1 MEEISVVGIDLAKH
15 VFQLHAVDG
24 AGRIVIRR
32 SVRRHELSGMV
43 ASLPACLVAMEA
55 CAGAHH
61 WARQFQ
67 AMGHQVRLIPP
78 SRVKPYVGRQKN
90 DAADA
95 AAICEAAQRPAMRFA
110 AVKTEQQQALL
121 LDHRTRDLLIRQ
133 RTMMVN
139 ALRGHL
145 AEFGIVAAKGIGRLD
160 ELVAIV
166 RDASDRR
173 LPDAVRDVLQDLTQE
188 IDGLNDRIRR
198 IDRRLVK
205 HCREDET
212 ARRLASIPGVGPI
225 TACALQAMVTAPKSF
240 RSSRHFAAW
249 IGLTPRANSSG
260 GKERLGPIS
269 KQGNTML
276 RSFLV
281 LGAIARL
288 RNVRSSPE
296 RDGWMSA
303 LLARRPYKVAAVAVA
318 NKLARIAWA
327 LMVRG
332 GIYRETATS

>member
-1 MEEISVVGIDLAKH
+1 MEITTIGLDLAKN
-15 VFQLHAVDG
+15 VFQVHGVDAEG
-24 AGRIVIRR
+24 TVVLRRKLRR
-32 SVRRHELSGMV
+32 SDLITFFEGVPPLLIG
-43 ASLPACLVAMEA
+43 MEA
-55 CAGAHH
+55 CGGAHF
-61 WARQFQ
+61 WAREL
-67 AMGHQVRLIPP
+67 AALGHEVRLMPP
-78 SRVKPYVGRQKN
+78 AYVKPYVKRGKT

-95 AAICEAAQRPAMRFA
+95 EAICEAVTRPTMRFA
-110 AVKTEQQQALL
+110 SIKTVAQQSAGVELKVRQ
-121 LDHRTRDLLIRQ
+121 LLIRQ
-133 RTMMVN
+133 RTRTVN

-212 ARRLASIPGVGPI
+212 ARRLATIPGVGPI
-225 TACALQAMVTAPKSF
+225 TACALQAMVTAPQSF

>member
-1 MEEISVVGIDLAKH
+1 MEITTIGLDLAKN
-15 VFQLHAVDG
+15 VFQAHGIDADG
-24 AGRIVIRR
+24 TVVLRR
-32 SVRRHELSGMV
+32 KLRRADLIAFFED
-43 ASLPACLVAMEA
+43 LPPVLVGMEA
-55 CAGAHH
+55 CGGAHY
-61 WARQFQ
+61 WAREL
-67 AMGHQVRLIPP
+67 AALGHEVRLMPP
-78 SRVKPYVGRQKN
+78 AYVKPYIKRGKT

-95 AAICEAAQRPAMRFA
+95 EAICEAVTRPTMRFA
-110 AVKTEQQQALL
+110 SIKTVAQQSAGVELKVRQ
-121 LDHRTRDLLIRQ
+121 LLIRQ
-133 RTMMVN
+133 RTRTVN

-166 RDASDRR
+166 RDVSDRR

-188 IDGLNDRIRR
+188 IDGLNDRIKR
-198 IDRRLVK
+198 IDNRLVK

-212 ARRLASIPGVGPI
+212 ARRLATIPGVGPI
-225 TACALQAMVTAPKSF
+225 TACALQAMVAAPQTF

-249 IGLTPRANSSG
+249 IGLTPRSNSSG

-269 KQGNTML
+269 KRGNTML

-288 RNVRSSPE
+288 RNVRSATGA
-296 RDGWMSA
+296 DGWMAA

-332 GIYRETATS
+332 GIYREAAVR

>member
-1 MEEISVVGIDLAKH
+1 M
-15 VFQLHAVDG
+15 
-24 AGRIVIRR
+24 RR
-32 SVRRHELSGMV
+32 SDLITFFGSIPPVLIG
-43 ASLPACLVAMEA
+43 MEA
-55 CAGAHH
+55 CGGAHF
-61 WARQFQ
+61 WAREL
-67 AMGHQVRLIPP
+67 AALGHEVRLMPP
-78 SRVKPYVGRQKN
+78 AYVTPYVKRGKT

-95 AAICEAAQRPAMRFA
+95 EAICEAVTRPTMRLA
-110 AVKTEQQQALL
+110 SIKTVPQQSAGVELKVRQ
-121 LDHRTRDLLIRQ
+121 LLIRQ
-133 RTMMVN
+133 RTRTVN

-145 AEFGIVAAKGIGRLD
+145 AEFGIVAAKGIGRLN
-160 ELVAIV
+160 ELIAIV

-173 LPDAVRDVLQDLTQE
+173 LPDAVRDVLQDLIQE

-212 ARRLASIPGVGPI
+212 ARRLATIPAVGPI
-225 TACALQAMVTAPKSF
+225 TACALQAMLTAPKSF
-240 RSSRHFAAW
+240 RSTRHFAPR
-249 IGLTPRANSSG
+249 ISLTLRANSSG
-260 GKERLGPIS
+260 GEERLGPIS

-276 RSFLV
+276 RSLLL

>member
-1 MEEISVVGIDLAKH
+1 MEITTIGLDLAKN
-15 VFQLHAVDG
+15 VFQVHGVDAEG
-24 AGRIVIRR
+24 TVVLRRKLRR
-32 SVRRHELSGMV
+32 SDLITFFGSIPPVLIG
-43 ASLPACLVAMEA
+43 MEA
-55 CAGAHH
+55 CGGAHF
-61 WARQFQ
+61 WAREL
-67 AMGHQVRLIPP
+67 AALGHEVRLMPP
-78 SRVKPYVGRQKN
+78 AYVKPYVKRGKT

-95 AAICEAAQRPAMRFA
+95 EAICEAVTRPTMRFA
-110 AVKTEQQQALL
+110 SIKTVAQQSAGVELKVRQ
-121 LDHRTRDLLIRQ
+121 LLIRQ
-133 RTMMVN
+133 RTRTVN

-212 ARRLASIPGVGPI
+212 ARRLATIPGVGPI

>member
-1 MEEISVVGIDLAKH
+1 MEITTIGLDLAKN
-15 VFQLHAVDG
+15 VFQVHGVD
-24 AGRIVIRR
+24 AEGRVVLRRKLRR
-32 SVRRHELSGMV
+32 SDLITFIGSIPPVLIG
-43 ASLPACLVAMEA
+43 MEA
-55 CAGAHH
+55 CGGAHF
-61 WARQFQ
+61 WAREL
-67 AMGHQVRLIPP
+67 AALGHEVRLMPP
-78 SRVKPYVGRQKN
+78 AYVKPYVKRGKT

-95 AAICEAAQRPAMRFA
+95 EAICEAVTRPTMRFA
-110 AVKTEQQQALL
+110 SIKTVAQQSAGVELKVRQ
-121 LDHRTRDLLIRQ
+121 LLIRQ
-133 RTMMVN
+133 RTRTVN

>member
-1 MEEISVVGIDLAKH
+1 MEITTIGLDLAKN
-15 VFQLHAVDG
+15 VFQAHGVDAEG
-24 AGRIVIRR
+24 TVVLRR
-32 SVRRHELSGMV
+32 KLKRSDLISFFESIPPVLIG
-43 ASLPACLVAMEA
+43 MEA
-55 CAGAHH
+55 CGGAHF
-61 WARQFQ
+61 WAREL
-67 AMGHQVRLIPP
+67 AALGHEVRLMPP
-78 SRVKPYVGRQKN
+78 AYVKPYVKRGKT

-95 AAICEAAQRPAMRFA
+95 EAICEAVTRPTMRFA
-110 AVKTEQQQALL
+110 SIKTVAQQSAGVELKVRQ
-121 LDHRTRDLLIRQ
+121 LLIRQ
-133 RTMMVN
+133 RTRMVN

-145 AEFGIVAAKGIGRLD
+145 AEFGIVASKGIGRLD

-166 RDASDRR
+166 RDASDQR
-173 LPDAVRDVLQDLTQE
+173 LSAAVREVLQDLTDE

-212 ARRLASIPGVGPI
+212 ARRLSTIPGVGPI
-225 TACALQAMVTAPKSF
+225 TACALQAMVTAPQSF

-249 IGLTPRANSSG
+249 IGLTPRSNSSG

-288 RNVRSSPE
+288 RNVRSSSG
-296 RDGWMSA
+296 RDEWMSA

-332 GIYRETATS
+332 GIYRDAAMR

>member
-1 MEEISVVGIDLAKH
+1 MEITTIGLDLAKN
-15 VFQLHAVDG
+15 VFQVHGVDTEG
-24 AGRIVIRR
+24 TVVLRRKLRR
-32 SVRRHELSGMV
+32 SDLITFFGSIPPVLIG
-43 ASLPACLVAMEA
+43 MEA
-55 CAGAHH
+55 CGGAHF
-61 WARQFQ
+61 WAREL
-67 AMGHQVRLIPP
+67 AALGHEVRLMPP
-78 SRVKPYVGRQKN
+78 AYVKPYVKRGKT

-95 AAICEAAQRPAMRFA
+95 EAICEAVTRPTMRFA
-110 AVKTEQQQALL
+110 SIKTVPQQSAGVELKVRQ
-121 LDHRTRDLLIRQ
+121 LLIRQ
-133 RTMMVN
+133 RTRTVN

-160 ELVAIV
+160 ELVVIV

-212 ARRLASIPGVGPI
+212 ARRLATIPGVGPI

-240 RSSRHFAAW
+240 RSSRHFAAR

>member
-1 MEEISVVGIDLAKH
+1 MEITTIGLDLAKN
-15 VFQLHAVDG
+15 VFQVHGVD
-24 AGRIVIRR
+24 AEGRVVLRRKLRR
-32 SVRRHELSGMV
+32 SDLITFIGSIPPVLIG
-43 ASLPACLVAMEA
+43 MEA
-55 CAGAHH
+55 CGGAHF
-61 WARQFQ
+61 WAREL
-67 AMGHQVRLIPP
+67 AALGHEVRLMPP
-78 SRVKPYVGRQKN
+78 AYVKPYVKRGKT

-95 AAICEAAQRPAMRFA
+95 EAICEAVTRPTMRFA
-110 AVKTEQQQALL
+110 SIKTVAQQSAGVELKVRQ
-121 LDHRTRDLLIRQ
+121 LLIRQ
-133 RTMMVN
+133 RTRTVN

-260 GKERLGPIS
+260 GKERFGPIS

>member
-1 MEEISVVGIDLAKH
+1 MEITTIGLDLAKN
-15 VFQLHAVDG
+15 VFQAHGVDADG
-24 AGRIVIRR
+24 TVVLRR
-32 SVRRHELSGMV
+32 TLRRADLIAFFEG
-43 ASLPACLVAMEA
+43 LPPVLIGMEA
-55 CAGAHH
+55 CGGAHY
-61 WARQFQ
+61 WAREL
-67 AMGHQVRLIPP
+67 AALGHDVRLMPP
-78 SRVKPYVGRQKN
+78 AYVKPYVKRGKT

-95 AAICEAAQRPAMRFA
+95 EAICEAVTRPTMRFA
-110 AVKTEQQQALL
+110 SIKTVAQQSAGVELKVRQ
-121 LDHRTRDLLIRQ
+121 LLIRQ
-133 RTMMVN
+133 RTRTVN

-145 AEFGIVAAKGIGRLD
+145 AEFGIVTAKGIGRLD

-173 LPDAVRDVLQDLTQE
+173 LPDTVRDVLQDLTQE

-212 ARRLASIPGVGPI
+212 ARRLATIPGVGPI
-225 TACALQAMVTAPKSF
+225 TACALQAMVTAPQSF

-249 IGLTPRANSSG
+249 IGLTPRSNSSG

-288 RNVRSSPE
+288 RNVRSATGCDS
-296 RDGWMSA
+296 WMSA

-332 GIYRETATS
+332 GIYREAAVR